1 MKREKDPRA
10 VPAQIADVMIF
21 VTCQCGDLS
30 PHAVACVEDDY
41 GTWAAAPHDRFVLC
55 DTCETL
61 IDTGLRVTVAQPK

>member
-41 GTWAAAPHDRFVLC
+41 GTDRKSV
-55 DTCETL
+55 
-61 IDTGLRVTVAQPK
+61 V